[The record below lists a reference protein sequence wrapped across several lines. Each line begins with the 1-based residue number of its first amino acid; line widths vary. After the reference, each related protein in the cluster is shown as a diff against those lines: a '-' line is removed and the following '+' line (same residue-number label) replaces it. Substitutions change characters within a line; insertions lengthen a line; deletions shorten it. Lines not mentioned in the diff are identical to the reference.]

1 MSRIFD
7 ALQRSER
14 ERSGANSTALPD
26 GPELLKQAERYA
38 ASTWSDAAAAA
49 VEESPNV
56 AGSDLH
62 VLLKN
67 GMTLVDAP
75 ASVES
80 AKPETPALDRQ
91 RDIFKEFPSLPVS
104 ISNHSRLV
112 CLTDRESPTAEAVRL
127 LGVRLK
133 DFRRTKPLKKVLIT
147 STIPQEGKSTV
158 AANLACVLS
167 YSSQQRT
174 LLVEGDLR
182 RPSLS
187 AMFGV
192 SSVPGICESLR
203 GDISFERSIYRL
215 ENAGLWIWPAGHAP
229 GNPLELLQSPKLP
242 TLMDQLAANFDWIII
257 DSPPV
262 LPLADTSIWMRL
274 ADGVLLVTRQGTTEK
289 RQLQKGLEALDRKKL
304 LGALLN
310 GAVAPAYSHYYYLTS
325 DQS

>member
-7 ALQRSER
+7 ALQRSEK
-14 ERSGANSTALPD
+14 ERSGADSAALPD

-38 ASTWSDAAAAA
+38 ASTWGDTAA

-56 AGSDLH
+56 AGADLH
-62 VLLKN
+62 TLLKT
-67 GMTLVDAP
+67 GMALVDAP
-75 ASVES
+75 ASGES
-80 AKPETPALDRQ
+80 PKPETPPLDRQ
-91 RDIFKEFPSLPVS
+91 RDAFKEFPSLPIS
-104 ISNHSRLV
+104 ISAQSRLV

-127 LGVRLK
+127 LGVRLR

-158 AANLACVLS
+158 AANLACALS
-167 YSSQQRT
+167 YSSQERT

-192 SSVPGICESLR
+192 PSVPGICESLR
-203 GDISFERSIYRL
+203 GETSLERSIYRL
-215 ENAGLWIWPAGHAP
+215 EDAGLWIWPAGHAP
-229 GNPLELLQSPKLP
+229 GNPLELLQSPKLSAF
-242 TLMDQLAANFDWIII
+242 MDQLATRFDWIII

-262 LPLADTSIWMRL
+262 LPLADTSVWMRL
-274 ADGVLLVTRQGTTEK
+274 ADGVLLVARQGTTEK